1 MTDKIG
7 FIEPDS
13 SHGERFSEIFNLEG
27 HPAFWPDS
35 GARVHAVWGT
45 DPARVKEVADYG
57 HVPVVAD
64 SPEQV
69 AEECD
74 YVFVLARHAGKH
86 LDETRPVIAAGK
98 PLFVDKPLTGT
109 PHDAR
114 ELISLADKTGV
125 IVTSFSTLRYAT
137 DTLRYAEA
145 FGKASPVRFATYLGP
160 ASRTS
165 HYGGIAFYA
174 IHAVELMLHFHGAD
188 IESVIAMEHVR
199 DAEKSNIV
207 AVSTYSDGTLVTL
220 GLLGD
225 AAYHFRLTAVGREG
239 VADMALELNDN
250 YLRGMQEL
258 MPVLR
263 GEKPPGVSGAEMLRA
278 VQVCEAIERS
288 LTNGKPV
295 DPREL

>member
-27 HPAFWPDS
+27 HARHWPDS

-57 HVPVVAD
+57 RLPVVAD

-86 LDETRPVIAAGK
+86 LDETKPVIAAGK

-109 PHDAR
+109 PDDAR
-114 ELISLADKTGV
+114 ELISLADEAGV
-125 IVTSFSTLRYAT
+125 TVTSFSTLRYAS
-137 DTLRYAEA
+137 DTLKYAAAVEE
-145 FGKASPVRFATYLGP
+145 ASPVRFATYLGP

-165 HYGGIAFYA
+165 PYGGIAFYA
-174 IHAVELMLHFHGAD
+174 IHTVELMLHFHGTDVAS
-188 IESVIAMEHVR
+188 IVAMEHVEGA
-199 DAEKSNIV
+199 DDSNIV
-207 AVSTYSDGTLVTL
+207 AVCTYADGTLVTL

-225 AAYHFRLTAVGREG
+225 ATYHFRLTAVGREG
-239 VADMALELNDN
+239 VADMPLELNDN

-258 MPVLR
+258 MPILR
-263 GEKPPGVSGAEMLRA
+263 GEKPPGVTGEEMLRA
-278 VQVCEAIERS
+278 VQICEAIEQS
-288 LTNGKPV
+288 LTTGESV